1 MDYIL
6 REWKL
11 GDAESIAAY
20 ANNEKIARNL
30 RDAFPHPYTIDDAK
44 GYIESCINS
53 SEERKLCRAIEA
65 DGRAVGSIGI
75 FLGSDVYRKSAEL
88 GYWLA
93 EQYWNKGIMTSAVKQ
108 ICDTAFEKYDICR
121 IYAEPF
127 AHNIPSRIV
136 LERAGFTL
144 EGVMK
149 HGVIKNNEIY
159 DYCMYAL
166 LKA

>member
-1 MDYIL
+1 MDFIL
-6 REWKL
+6 RDWKME
-11 GDAESIAAY
+11 DAASVAHY
-20 ANNEKIARNL
+20 ANNEKIASNL
-30 RDAFPHPYTIDDAK
+30 RDAFPYPYTVADANCYIISCIDDSV
-44 GYIESCINS
+44 G
-53 SEERKLCRAIEA
+53 RKLCRAIEV
-65 DGRAVGSIGI
+65 DGKAVGSIGI
-75 FLGSDVYRKSAEL
+75 FLGTDVYRKSAEL

-108 ICDTAFEKYDICR
+108 ICKEAFERFDICR

-127 AHNIPSRIV
+127 AHNVPSRMV
-136 LERAGFTL
+136 LERAGFVL

-149 HGVIKNNEIY
+149 QGVVKHNIVY

>member
-1 MDYIL
+1 MDFIL
-6 REWKL
+6 REWKIE
-11 GDAESIAAY
+11 DAESVAAY

-44 GYIESCINS
+44 GYIESCINC
-53 SEERKLCRAIEA
+53 SEDRKMCRAIEA
-65 DGRAVGSIGI
+65 DGKAVGSIGI

-93 EQYWNKGIMTSAVKQ
+93 EEYWNRGIMTSAVKQ
-108 ICDTAFEKYDICR
+108 ICHAAFERYDICR

-127 AHNIPSRIV
+127 GHNMPSRTV

-149 HGVIKNNEIY
+149 QGVVKNNELY

-166 LKA
+166 LKS